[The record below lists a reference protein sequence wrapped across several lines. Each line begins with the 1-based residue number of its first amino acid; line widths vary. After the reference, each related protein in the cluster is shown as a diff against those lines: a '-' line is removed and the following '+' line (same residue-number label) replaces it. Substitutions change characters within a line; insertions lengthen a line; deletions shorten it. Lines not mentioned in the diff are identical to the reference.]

1 MTPPLAAAPPAPL
14 PLLPN
19 DLNGGEALT
28 FDQLRLFLAVVDA
41 GGFSAA
47 ARRLRRAQ
55 SAVSYG
61 VANLEKQL
69 GTTLF
74 DRSARKP
81 TLTAAGDEL
90 AAEARAV
97 CARVD
102 RLRARAHGIA
112 DGVEPRLA
120 IAVDHMFPLPA
131 LVHALSEFRDRY
143 PTVSLT
149 LHTEALGAVA
159 ELVADGRC
167 SLGIGAEVPK
177 WPAGLERRP
186 IAKVVMV
193 HVAAPDHALA
203 RRRGPLPGHVVR
215 DEVQIVLAD
224 RSRLSEDYEIGV
236 YSDRKWRVLDLTAK
250 HALLRA
256 GLGWGG
262 MPIHVVADDLEHGR
276 LVQIQLEEAGPAAL
290 EAHLFALHRGA
301 EPPGPAAR
309 WLLARLGDTCDGQP
323 KATPKRGAPRARPR
337 KKVSRSI

>member
-1 MTPPLAAAPPAPL
+1 MAASPTETSPAL
-14 PLLPN
+14 PFAS
-19 DLNGGEALT
+19 DAGGDALT

-47 ARRLRRAQ
+47 ARTLRRAQ

-69 GTTLF
+69 GTLLF
-74 DRSARKP
+74 DRAARKP
-81 TLTAAGDEL
+81 VLTRAGHEL

-97 CARVD
+97 CAQVD

-112 DGVEPRLA
+112 AGVEPNLA

-131 LVHALSEFRDRY
+131 LVHALREFRDRY

-177 WPAGLERRP
+177 WPSGLERRP
-186 IAKVVMV
+186 LAKVVMY
-193 HVAAPDHALA
+193 HVAAPDHPLA
-203 RRRGPLPGHVVR
+203 QWKGVVPGHVVR

-236 YSDRKWRVLDLTAK
+236 YSDRRWRVLDLHAK

-262 MPIHVVADDLEHGR
+262 MPTHVVADDLAHGR
-276 LVQIQLEEAGPAAL
+276 LARILIEPASGPSFEAV
-290 EAHLFALHRGA
+290 LFSLYRAA

-309 WLLARLGDTCDGQP
+309 WLIERLGTTCDSQ
-323 KATPKRGAPRARPR
+323 RARSSGR
-337 KKVSRSI
+337 KK

>member
-1 MTPPLAAAPPAPL
+1 MAASTHPAPVPAL
-14 PLLPN
+14 SALASASDPG
-19 DLNGGEALT
+19 DALT

-47 ARRLRRAQ
+47 ARQLRRAQ

-69 GTTLF
+69 GTVLF

-81 TLTAAGDEL
+81 ALTRAGQEL

-97 CARVD
+97 CSQVD

-112 DGVEPRLA
+112 RGVEPRLA
-120 IAVDHMFPLPA
+120 IVVDHMFPLPA
-131 LVHALSEFRDRY
+131 LVHALREFRDRY

-167 SLGIGAEVPK
+167 SVGIGAEVPK

-186 IAKVVMV
+186 LAKVVMV
-193 HVAAPDHALA
+193 HVAAPEHPLA
-203 RRRGPLPGHVVR
+203 HWKGPVPGHVVR
-215 DEVQIVLAD
+215 GEVQIVLAD

-236 YSDRKWRVLDLTAK
+236 YSDRKWRVLDLAAK
-250 HALLRA
+250 HAILRA

-262 MPIHVVADDLEHGR
+262 MPTHVVADDLAHGR
-276 LVQIQLEEAGPAAL
+276 LVRIHLEQASGPAF
-290 EAHLFALHRGA
+290 EAFLFALHRAA
-301 EPPGPAAR
+301 EPPGPAAQ
-309 WLLARLGDTCDGQP
+309 WLLGRLATHCDGQ
-323 KATPKRGAPRARPR
+323 RAKKR
-337 KKVSRSI
+337 KK